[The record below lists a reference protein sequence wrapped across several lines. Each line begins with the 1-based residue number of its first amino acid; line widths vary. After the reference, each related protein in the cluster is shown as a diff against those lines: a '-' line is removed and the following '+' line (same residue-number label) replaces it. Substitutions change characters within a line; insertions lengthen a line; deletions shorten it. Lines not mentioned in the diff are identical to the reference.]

1 MTYEPPLIACTNP
14 LSLSRAITG
23 EMKRR
28 AERQLIR
35 CNYVRACNKL
45 ELHARTAE
53 RVFNC
58 FTNYVFHA
66 AHHTVF
72 FQFRNPLSHA
82 CCPPSAITCNA
93 RYLKSRN
100 KKFRGQNFLTSI
112 SCCTLISRM
121 PCAVN
126 FGSRAFNT
134 FLLIEFI
141 AHLFQVNGS

>member
-23 EMKRR
+23 EMKGR
-28 AERQLIR
+28 AGRQLIR

-82 CCPPSAITCNA
+82 CCPRPQLHVTQ
-93 RYLKSRN
+93 
-100 KKFRGQNFLTSI
+100 GT
-112 SCCTLISRM
+112 
-121 PCAVN
+121 
-126 FGSRAFNT
+126 
-134 FLLIEFI
+134 
-141 AHLFQVNGS
+141 